1 MRTVHWLFIVG
12 ALLFVSGIGLVIAA
26 ARAVREVP
34 PAAAPSVA
42 AEPVATVRQI
52 MKGIVDPAAKKVYD
66 AVSTTVGPE
75 GVVERV
81 PKTDEDWEEVATGAA
96 ALIESGNLMLMGN
109 RAVDQDEW
117 VKMSRAMIDAGK
129 QVLRATQEKNSD
141 KVFELG
147 EPLNES
153 CDSCHAKYRRGL

>member
-12 ALLFVSGIGLVIAA
+12 ALLFVCGIGLVIAA
-26 ARAVREVP
+26 ARAAREAPV
-34 PAAAPSVA
+34 AAAPAVA
-42 AEPVATVRQI
+42 VEPVATVRQI
-52 MKGIVDPAAKKVYD
+52 MKGIVDPAARKVFN
-66 AVSTTVGPE
+66 AVSTIVGPE
-75 GVVERV
+75 GVVEKV
-81 PKTDEDWEEVATGAA
+81 PTTDEEWEDVGNSAA

-117 VKMSRAMIDAGK
+117 VKMSRAMIDAGR

-153 CDSCHAKYRRGL
+153 CDRCHAKYRRGL